1 MLVPIKL
8 GKQVTQILEDNPPK
22 AIVKTRRGAG
32 GKELSYV
39 SGNYVIDVLNRAF
52 GYNWDWTVKK
62 CWIEQFVPW
71 TKRGYQGSPDEV
83 KEDVGSVAHVLG
95 TLKVRLHDDTTNEDI
110 VITKSGL
117 GSKSIIG
124 NQAEQES
131 IYKAAMTDAIKKA
144 ASLLGIAAD
153 LYRDDNERNH
163 FNTLK
168 AQELWTDKET
178 HKRQKDF
185 DLINSFGWTSQY
197 LSQVIKQ
204 WSNGSA
210 QSLYALTPE
219 QFDQFM
225 VWIRA
230 VMEQQRKS

>member
-1 MLVPIKL
+1 MLEPVKL
-8 GKQVTQILEDNPPK
+8 GTQVTQVIEENPPK
-22 AIVKTRRGAG
+22 AIIKTRKGAG

-52 GYNWDWTVKK
+52 GYNWDWTVEK

-71 TKRGYQGSPDEV
+71 TKRGYQGAPDEV

-95 TLKVRLHDDTTNEDI
+95 TLKVRLKDKDTDEE
-110 VITKSGL
+110 VVVAKSGL

-153 LYRDDNERNH
+153 LYRDENERNH
-163 FNTLK
+163 CNTLK
-168 AQELWTDKET
+168 AQALWTDEET
-178 HKRQKDF
+178 NKRQKDF
-185 DLINSFGWTSQY
+185 ELVNSFGWTSQY

-204 WSNGSA
+204 WSQGSA
-210 QSLYALTPE
+210 QSLHALTPE

-230 VMEQQRKS
+230 AMEQRKKS

>member
-1 MLVPIKL
+1 MLVPVKL

-22 AIVKTRRGAG
+22 SIVKTRRGAG

-39 SGNYVIDVLNRAF
+39 SGNYVIDALNRAF
-52 GYNWDWTVKK
+52 GYNWDWTVEK

-95 TLKVRLHDDTTNEDI
+95 TLKVRIHDDTTNEDVI
-110 VITKSGL
+110 ITKSGL

-131 IYKAAMTDAIKKA
+131 IYKAAMTDSIKKA

-210 QSLYALTPE
+210 QSLAALTPE
-219 QFDQFM
+219 QFDQFI

-230 VMEQQRKS
+230 AMEQQKKS